1 MAQLLLID
9 DDPDLTPEQ
18 VRQAFLASAHTV
30 TVACTG
36 AAGLEH
42 VQARPPDVILLD
54 LRLPDQSGLDV
65 YRQIRA
71 IDGRIPVIFVTVAR
85 TADAAIGWMSV
96 RRDKALCGADGP
108 CVLDAEAPRAAT
120 QIRQRASVTSR
131 VEGVDTVVRSAAV
144 LPPFQ
149 RWKLVAIP
157 RSPGGTEPAISAGAA
172 SRIHAALEVV
182 KSAIG
187 SACVVVEAPVAL
199 RCRSSVGRS
208 LFRICR

>member
-1 MAQLLLID
+1 MLSRCSIFRQDGFHARLRVGCSRCGHA
-9 DDPDLTPEQ
+9 DPRTAAADTLGSKAP
-18 VRQAFLASAHTV
+18 VGRLPIPIVGKLPVVGKAPPGKNPPASA
-30 TVACTG
+30 ARG
-36 AAGLEH
+36 REGLTS
-42 VQARPPDVILLD
+42 R
-54 LRLPDQSGLDV
+54 R
-65 YRQIRA
+65 
-71 IDGRIPVIFVTVAR
+71 DGRC
-85 TADAAIGWMSV
+85 AAIGWMQV
-96 RRDKALCGADGP
+96 RRDKARAGGDRP